1 VLLPESLRD
10 RMVDSLDEVLTLYR
24 GNTDPEMVAGLL
36 LEQLETF
43 ADDQEMDD
51 WMDQMET
58 SGDLEAPL
66 QQALEDEFSRA
77 EPDLTGEEVVSLFE
91 KLCNIEWSDSTE
103 LGDDET
109 DDVTFF

>member
-1 VLLPESLRD
+1 MLLPESLRD

-24 GNTDPEMVAGLL
+24 GNTDPEMVAGFL

-66 QQALEDEFSRA
+66 QQALEDEFSR
-77 EPDLTGEEVVSLFE
+77 DTNV
-91 KLCNIEWSDSTE
+91 N
-103 LGDDET
+103 
-109 DDVTFF
+109 